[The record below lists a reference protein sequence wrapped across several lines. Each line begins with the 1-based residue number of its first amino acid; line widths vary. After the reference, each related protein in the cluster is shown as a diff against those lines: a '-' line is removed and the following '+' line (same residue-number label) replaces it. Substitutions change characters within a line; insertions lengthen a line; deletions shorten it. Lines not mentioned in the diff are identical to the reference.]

1 MSNASP
7 PPAKVSGY
15 RETLFLP
22 RTEFPM
28 RAGLPRREPEWL
40 ARWEHMDL
48 HRLQRESSAGRKLFV
63 LHDGP
68 PYANGNLHIGHALNK
83 ILKDMV
89 YRSQQM
95 LGCDARYVPGWDCH
109 GLPIEWKVEEEY
121 KAKGRAKEE
130 VPVAELRSACR
141 DFAEHWIGVQRE
153 EFLRLGVGGDW
164 SDPYTTMAH
173 EAEAAIARE
182 FHTFV
187 MNGSLYRGSKPVMW
201 SAVEQTA
208 LAEAEIEYYDRT
220 SPTITVGFP
229 IVSAG
234 SPILEGATVLIWTT
248 TPWTIP
254 SNRAIAWLRDI
265 EYGVYRVVDAPED
278 NWAKPG
284 DRVALADNLAAAV
297 FAEARVESYEREGDA
312 VGLGESV
319 CAHPLRGAE
328 GADGFWDYDIPL
340 HEARFVTEDA
350 GTGFVH
356 VAPSHG
362 AEDYELAVAKGITLT
377 HNVDADGRFAA
388 HVPFFA
394 GEAIYRPNGK
404 EGNANRAVSEWLQQA
419 GAMFAQGRL
428 QHSYPHSWRSKAPLI
443 FRNTLQW
450 FIGVDTSLA
459 DGLGD
464 DGESIRERALCSIDT
479 RVRWVPAAGGR
490 RLRNMIETR
499 PDWVVSRQRA
509 WGVPLACFVNRSTGE
524 LLRDAEVNARIVEA
538 FRTDGADAWF
548 APGAA
553 ERFLGPDRDA
563 EEWEKIDDIL
573 DVWFESG
580 STHAFALEDKDPALW
595 PAALYLEGTDQH
607 RGWFHSSL
615 LQGCGTRGRAP
626 YDAVLTHGFV
636 LDENGEK
643 MSKSKG
649 NIVAPQTVIRDF
661 GADILRLWIASSDY
675 AQDLRIG
682 PGILKSNADSYRRL
696 RNTLRFLLGNLANW
710 EESERI
716 ERESMP
722 ALDRWVLHRLA
733 ELDEAMRAAYEAFA
747 FQRAFSMLFNFCT
760 NDLSSFYLD
769 IRKDVLYCAAADSV
783 QRRSARTVLDH
794 LFHRVTRW
802 LAPLLCFTAEEAW
815 TTRFGAEDAES
826 VHLQR
831 FRETPPDWKDPELAA
846 SMERVRRVRRV
857 VTGALEEARREKRM
871 GSALEAAPV
880 VHLEDAAIAAELG
893 GIDFAEI
900 CIVSGVSLRTGTGPR
915 EAFRLEDAPGVAV
928 EAALATGMRC
938 DRCWRVLEK
947 TASGICGRCASVL
960 ADRQAP

>member
-7 PPAKVSGY
+7 PPADDSGY
-15 RETLFLP
+15 RGTLFLP

-28 RAGLPRREPEWL
+28 RAGLPKREPEWL
-40 ARWEHMDL
+40 ARWENMDL
-48 HRLQRESSAGRKLFV
+48 HHLQRESSVGRPLFV

-83 ILKDMV
+83 VLKDMV

-95 LGCDARYVPGWDCH
+95 LGRDSRYVPGWDCH
-109 GLPIEWKVEEEY
+109 GLPIEWKVEEEF

-130 VPVAELRSACR
+130 VPVSELRSACR
-141 DFAEHWIGVQRE
+141 EFARHWIGIQRE

-164 SDPYTTMAH
+164 SDPYTTMAP

-182 FHTFV
+182 FHVFV

-201 SAVEQTA
+201 SSVEQTA
-208 LAEAEIEYYDRT
+208 LADAEIEYYDRT
-220 SPTITVGFP
+220 SPTITVAFP
-229 IVSAG
+229 VIQAG
-234 SPILEGATVLIWTT
+234 SAILEGASVLIWTT

-254 SNRAIAWLRDI
+254 SNRAIAWLGSID
-265 EYGVYRVVDAPED
+265 YGVYRVAAAPAD

-284 DRVALADNLAAAV
+284 DRVVLADSLAASV
-297 FAEARVESYEREGDA
+297 FAEARVDSYEREGDA
-312 VGLGESV
+312 EGLGESL
-319 CAHPLRGAE
+319 CAHPLRSAE
-328 GADGFWDYDIPL
+328 GADGFWDYDVPL
-340 HEARFVTEDA
+340 HEARFVTEET
-350 GTGFVH
+350 GTGLVH

-362 AEDYELAVAKGITLT
+362 ADDYELAVAKGITLT
-377 HNVDADGRFAA
+377 HNVDADGRFAP

-394 GEAIYRPNGK
+394 GEVIYRPNGK
-404 EGNANRAVSEWLQQA
+404 EGLANRVVTDRLREA
-419 GAMFAQGRL
+419 GALFAQARL
-428 QHSYPHSWRSKAPLI
+428 QHAYPHSWRSKAPLI

-450 FIGVDTSLA
+450 FIGVDASLEDELGT
-459 DGLGD
+459 DGA
-464 DGESIRERALCSIDT
+464 SIRERALRSIDS

-490 RLRNMIETR
+490 RMRNMIETR

-524 LLRDAEVNARIVEA
+524 LLRDRAVNARVVDA
-538 FRTDGADAWF
+538 FRQEGADAWF
-548 APGAA
+548 RPDAA
-553 ERFLGPDRDA
+553 ERFLGPDRDPG
-563 EEWEKIDDIL
+563 EWEKIDDIL

-580 STHAFALEDKDPALW
+580 STHAFVLEDKDPVLW

-649 NIVAPQTVIRDF
+649 NIVAPQSVIRDY

-696 RNTLRFLLGNLANW
+696 RNTLRFLLGNLADW
-710 EESERI
+710 DESERV

-733 ELDEAMRAAYEAFA
+733 ELDEALRTAYEAFA

-769 IRKDVLYCAAADSV
+769 IRKDVLYCAAADSLE
-783 QRRSARTVLDH
+783 RRSSRTVLDH
-794 LFHRVTRW
+794 LFHRITRW
-802 LAPLLCFTAEEAW
+802 LAPLLCFTAEDAW
-815 TTRFGAEDAES
+815 TTRFGDGEGES

-831 FRETPPDWKDPELAA
+831 FMDTPPDWRDPELAA
-846 SMERVRRVRRV
+846 SMDRVRSVRRV

-871 GSALEAAPV
+871 GASLEAAPIVYVEDPV
-880 VHLEDAAIAAELG
+880 VAGDLVG
-893 GIDFAEI
+893 VDFAEL
-900 CIVSGVSLRTGTGPR
+900 CIVSGVSVRTETGPKDG
-915 EAFRLEDAPGVAV
+915 FRLEDAPGVAV
-928 EAALATGMRC
+928 RVELASGTRC
-938 DRCWRVLEK
+938 DRCWRVLEEA
-947 TASGICGRCASVL
+947 ASGVCERCASVL
-960 ADRQAP
+960 SNR